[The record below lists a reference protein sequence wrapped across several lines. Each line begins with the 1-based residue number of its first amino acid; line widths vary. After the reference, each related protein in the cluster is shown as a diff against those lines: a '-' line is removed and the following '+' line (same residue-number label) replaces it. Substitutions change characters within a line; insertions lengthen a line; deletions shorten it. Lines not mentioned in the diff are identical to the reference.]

1 MPVPRAAERA
11 AALRAQLDDANYRY
25 HVLDDPQIP
34 DAEYDAL
41 LRELVELEAAHPG
54 LRTPDSPT
62 VRVGAAPAG
71 AFAPYP
77 HAKPMLSLGNAFD
90 GDELRAF
97 DERVRKLSGRTDVA
111 YTCELKIDG
120 LAISLRYD
128 AGQFV
133 GGGTRGD
140 GSTGEDVTENLR
152 TIRSIP
158 LRLRGA
164 GVRQIDVR
172 GEVYFRRGD
181 FEALNA
187 RREAA
192 GLPLF
197 ANPRNT
203 AAGALRQLDARMTA
217 ERRLSFFAY
226 AVGEVDADGFPAT
239 QFELLAFL
247 REQGFATNPHV
258 ARAETIDEVIAYVE
272 RWATERDTLDYE
284 IDGVVVKVDELALQE
299 RLGSAGKD
307 PRWAIAYKFRAREAT
322 TRLLQIGINVGRTG
336 TLNPFAVL
344 EPVQIGGVTVKLAS
358 LHNEDDIR
366 RKDIR
371 EGDVVLVRRAGDVI
385 PEVVGPVLAERHGE
399 LPMFAL
405 PTHCPVCGSDVDHPE
420 GEAMARCTN
429 ATCPAQRRERVRHFC
444 SRGAMDIEGI
454 GDVLAFALVDSG
466 LVDDVSDLYHLD
478 AERLATLPRM
488 GEKTIANVLANIAA
502 SKARG
507 LARLLFGLGIRM
519 VGSQNAA
526 ILAGDYGSIDALAAA
541 SVEELVQSDG
551 IGEQIASSVVLFFQQ
566 APNRAVIE
574 RLRAAGVDLTAP
586 KRERAPAGPLAGKT
600 LVLTGTLPALTREE
614 ATELIVAAGGKVSS
628 AVSKK
633 TSYVVAGD
641 EAGSKLAKAETL
653 GVPIIDETGLRGLLA
668 GAGADPGA
676 AL

>member
-25 HVLDDPQIP
+25 HVLDDPQIS

-41 LRELVELEAAHPG
+41 LRELIDLETADPA

-62 VRVGAAPAG
+62 MRVGAAPTG

-77 HAKPMLSLGNAFD
+77 HVKPMLSLGNAFD

-128 AGQFV
+128 GAAFT

-140 GSTGEDVTENLR
+140 GSAGEDVTENLR

-164 GVRQIDVR
+164 GVRHIDVR
-172 GEVYFRRGD
+172 GEVYFRRSD
-181 FEALNA
+181 FDALNA

-226 AVGEVDADGFPAT
+226 AVGEVDADAFPTT

-247 REQGFATNPHV
+247 REQGFVTNPHV
-258 ARAETIDEVIAYVE
+258 ARAATIDDVIAYVE
-272 RWATERDTLDYE
+272 RWSVERDTLDYE

-299 RLGSAGKD
+299 QLGSAGKD

-385 PEVVGPVLAERHGE
+385 PEVVGPVLSERRGD
-399 LPMFAL
+399 LPVFAL

-444 SRGAMDIEGI
+444 SRGAMDIEGV
-454 GDVLAFALVDSG
+454 GDVLAFALVDHG

-478 AERLATLPRM
+478 AAKLLTLPRM
-488 GEKTIANVLANIAA
+488 GEKTVASVLANIET
-502 SKARG
+502 SKTRG

-541 SVEELVQSDG
+541 TVEDLIRSDG
-551 IGEQIASSVVLFFQQ
+551 IGEQIAASVALFFQQ
-566 APNRAVIE
+566 PPNRAVVE

-586 KRERAPAGPLAGKT
+586 KRERAPVGPLAGKS
-600 LVLTGTLPALTREE
+600 LVLTGTLPSLTREE
-614 ATELIVAAGGKVSS
+614 ATALIVEAGGKVTS

-641 EAGSKLAKAETL
+641 EAGTKLTKAQEL
-653 GVPIIDETGLRGLLA
+653 GVAILDEGGLRSLLA
-668 GAGADPGA
+668 AGAA
-676 AL
+676 ESSV